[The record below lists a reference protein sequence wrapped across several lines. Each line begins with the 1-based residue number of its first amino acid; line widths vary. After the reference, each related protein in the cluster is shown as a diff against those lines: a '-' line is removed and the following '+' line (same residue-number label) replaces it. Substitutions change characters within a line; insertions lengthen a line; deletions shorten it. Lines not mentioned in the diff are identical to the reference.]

1 MKELVERDGL
11 FYKKFTDVPFTA
23 TTTTG
28 EENESFNN
36 GMKDDPWVTYRD
48 NESLDSKGSRKDG
61 KRDGHFMSYNKGGTV
76 I

>member
-1 MKELVERDGL
+1 MKDFLGRDGL

-48 NESLDSKGSRKDG
+48 NG
-61 KRDGHFMSYNKGGTV
+61 
-76 I
+76 